1 MSVVPRLG
9 DPRKIVGFDAISL
22 SDSRLE
28 SRITGIRIFVT
39 QVKESLL
46 LHFFYCLLPQSN
58 CSRAQFFRSTVYI
71 HLASLSLSF
80 PTIFSCS
87 LYTKNFNMANS
98 QSANELSQ
106 KMDKLSINGKRHV
119 DAPRYTP
126 PHRKYAQA
134 NKTVETST
142 TAPANNTS
150 KPSTPAPS
158 VTEKSVPSKLIT
170 PAGSEATEDSKIT
183 PTTTPVSATTK
194 DSEPKPK
201 PAARSIAP
209 HHKYNKPTTK
219 VADSWEEEE
228 EASSEPQPSNSTN
241 STSKQPSDTA
251 PVPKSSYIPPHLKY
265 RSAAPSPPSRST
277 TPPSRSTT
285 PSASTTASST
295 TSERRPEKT
304 NAVAHRLIAGALG
317 VKVPRRTEE
326 QRAYDKA
333 MREQEKR
340 KRDQERE
347 AKKKAEE
354 DAAKAKAA
362 IWDD

>member
-1 MSVVPRLG
+1 MEKMSV
-9 DPRKIVGFDAISL
+9 
-22 SDSRLE
+22 
-28 SRITGIRIFVT
+28 
-39 QVKESLL
+39 
-46 LHFFYCLLPQSN
+46 
-58 CSRAQFFRSTVYI
+58 
-71 HLASLSLSF
+71 
-80 PTIFSCS
+80 
-87 LYTKNFNMANS
+87 
-98 QSANELSQ
+98 
-106 KMDKLSINGKRHV
+106 NGKHHV

-142 TAPANNTS
+142 TASAKDAS
-150 KPSTPAPS
+150 KPTIPAPS
-158 VTEKSVPSKLIT
+158 VNENSTAPKSVTST
-170 PAGSEATEDSKIT
+170 VSDAGSEAKIAPPATSIAATE
-183 PTTTPVSATTK
+183 K
-194 DSEPKPK
+194 DAEAEPKPK
-201 PAARSIAP
+201 PTARNIAP
-209 HHKYNKPTTK
+209 HHKYTKPTPK

-228 EASSEPQPSNSTN
+228 EEASTDPPPT
-241 STSKQPSDTA
+241 TTTPKQLSDTAA
-251 PVPKSSYIPPHLKY
+251 PVPKSNYIPPHLKY
-265 RSAAPSPPSRST
+265 RSAAPSPPGRSI

-285 PSASTTASST
+285 PASST
-295 TSERRPEKT
+295 TPSSTTSSERRPEKT

-333 MREQEKR
+333 MREQEKK

>member
-1 MSVVPRLG
+1 MRFHFPTCDSSQANHWYTNLCHSAQ
-9 DPRKIVGFDAISL
+9 KIFIISL
-22 SDSRLE
+22 YCCLLRSFSCPRAYLLQ
-28 SRITGIRIFVT
+28 SAVYIYLALLSF
-39 QVKESLL
+39 QQSLL
-46 LHFFYCLLPQSN
+46 LHHTSIEF
-58 CSRAQFFRSTVYI
+58 TM
-71 HLASLSLSF
+71 AS
-80 PTIFSCS
+80 
-87 LYTKNFNMANS
+87 S
-98 QSANELSQ
+98 QSANDLSQ
-106 KMDKLSINGKRHV
+106 KMEKMSVNSKRHV

-134 NKTVETST
+134 SKAVETST
-142 TAPANNTS
+142 TAPAKDAS
-150 KPSTPAPS
+150 KTSTPASS
-158 VTEKSVPSKLIT
+158 VTEKSATSKFVTSTRSESAEENKVSSISPSVAATDKV
-170 PAGSEATEDSKIT
+170 SE
-183 PTTTPVSATTK
+183 
-194 DSEPKPK
+194 SEPKHK
-201 PAARSIAP
+201 PATRSIAP
-209 HHKYNKPTTK
+209 HHKYSKPTTTK
-219 VADSWEEEE
+219 VADSWEEE
-228 EASSEPQPSNSTN
+228 EASSEPQPSNTTN
-241 STSKQPSDTA
+241 TTTKQASDTA

-265 RSAAPSPPSRST
+265 RSAAPSPPSRSV

-285 PSASTTASST
+285 PSSTAPSST